1 MKKSILLLA
10 VSIGLLSACTIQ
22 KRHYLP
28 GYSVHLNKKY
38 KSAASNQNEKGGN
51 SEKLAAENLHNLK
64 IASAKPLEKEVE
76 LASTFLQKKSNVV
89 TIHSNEEK
97 AIAVPP
103 TSEKRTITDEK
114 AQFKTKPIQAKSIST
129 PLSTYKNEQEKSDQ
143 TALYAIAL
151 LMGLTTAGAVIR
163 MRKTIT
169 KITRWAKQN
178 PKKAQVLIAGI
189 QVPLIA
195 GSIVSGYNLRMLGF
209 EFSDVSMYIFG
220 GLSALSFAS
229 LPFLP
234 KSENVVL
241 QKTVNKKRMAVM
253 GASLS
258 TIMLLAGFGN
268 RVNETHPASF
278 VGQTIESVDQSLFSD
293 NNLDQTLAK
302 NNNSQSD
309 NEENKRK
316 GAIGGFVVL
325 GVFLTILLA
334 AAVCG
339 GICLAASGGGAGLV
353 FLGVIIA
360 ALAIIAIIFMWK
372 SVKRKIRELKT
383 E

>member
-1 MKKSILLLA
+1 MKKSLLLLV
-10 VSIGLLSACTIQ
+10 VSIVLLTACTIQ

-28 GYSVHLNKKY
+28 GYSVHINKKY
-38 KSAASNQNEKGGN
+38 KSAGTNQYEKDGN
-51 SEKLAAENLHNLK
+51 SEKLAEENLHNLK
-64 IASAKPLEKEVE
+64 IASTKPLEKEVE
-76 LASTFLQKKSNVV
+76 LASSFLQEKSNVV

-97 AIAVPP
+97 AIALPP

-129 PLSTYKNEQEKSDQ
+129 PVSTHKNEQEKSDQ

-151 LMGLTTAGAVIR
+151 LMGLTTAGAVIGR
-163 MRKTIT
+163 RKSIT

-189 QVPLIA
+189 QVPLFA
-195 GSIVSGYNLRMLGF
+195 GSIISGYNLRMLGF

-220 GLSALSFAS
+220 GLSALSFGS
-229 LPFLP
+229 MPFLP
-234 KSENVVL
+234 KRENVVL
-241 QKTVNKKRMAVM
+241 QKTVNRKRMAVM

-258 TIMLLAGFGN
+258 SMMLLAGFGN
-268 RVNETHPASF
+268 RVYETHPASF

-293 NNLDQTLAK
+293 NNVDQTSSIDF
-302 NNNSQSD
+302 NNQSD

-316 GAIGGFVVL
+316 AAIGGFVVL

-334 AAVCG
+334 AAICG
-339 GICLAASGGGAGLV
+339 GICIAAFGGGAGFV

-360 ALAIIAIIFMWK
+360 ALAIIALIFMWK
-372 SVKRKIRELKT
+372 TVKRKIREVNR

>member
-1 MKKSILLLA
+1 MKKSLLLLV
-10 VSIGLLSACTIQ
+10 VSIVLLTACTIQ

-28 GYSVHLNKKY
+28 GYSVHINKKY
-38 KSAASNQNEKGGN
+38 KSAGTNQYEKDGN
-51 SEKLAAENLHNLK
+51 SEKLAEENLHNLK
-64 IASAKPLEKEVE
+64 IASTKPLEKEVE
-76 LASTFLQKKSNVV
+76 LASSFLQEKSNVV

-97 AIAVPP
+97 AIALPP
-103 TSEKRTITDEK
+103 NSEKRIITDEK
-114 AQFKTKPIQAKSIST
+114 AQFKTKTIQAKSIST
-129 PLSTYKNEQEKSDQ
+129 PVSTYKNEQEKSDQ

-151 LMGLTTAGAVIR
+151 LMGLTTAGAVIGR
-163 MRKTIT
+163 RKSIT
-169 KITRWAKQN
+169 KITRWAKEN
-178 PKKAQVLIAGI
+178 PKKAQILIAGI

-195 GSIVSGYNLRMLGF
+195 GSIISGYNLRMLGF

-234 KSENVVL
+234 KKENVVL
-241 QKTVNKKRMAVM
+241 QKTVNRKRMAVM

-268 RVNETHPASF
+268 RVNETHSLSF
-278 VGQTIESVDQSLFSD
+278 VGQTIVHVDQSIFSD
-293 NNLDQTLAK
+293 KDSSQTLVK
-302 NNNSQSD
+302 DFYDQSD

-316 GAIGGFVVL
+316 GATGGFVVL

-339 GICLAASGGGAGLV
+339 GICLAIGGSAGMV

-360 ALAIIAIIFMWK
+360 ALAIIALIFMWK
-372 SVKRKIRELKT
+372 TVKRKTRELKT